1 MTDKLELWIKRIS
14 DQELPIF
21 KYTVNAISQGVQNDD
36 TSTAQLA
43 QIILR
48 DSSLTSRILRLAN
61 SVMYNP
67 TRSPINTISRG
78 ILYLGFDTVRGI
90 SMSLAIIDAI
100 LKKRSREYVKK
111 LMAKSFHGAAL
122 AQKLAEERGDDASE
136 EVFIAALLYN
146 IGEMAF
152 WCTAED
158 KGEEILK
165 LMREQ
170 GMPAKTAQREILGFS
185 FDQLTVGL
193 TQDWHMSDL
202 LHSSI
207 NNPTMNSPRI
217 RDIHL
222 SKDLA
227 ESATINWDSPKCQET
242 IKRISKHIDL
252 NEARTTKLIQE
263 HADEVAEMARQY
275 GATEIIN
282 FLPISEDQKC
292 ADTEEN
298 IDIDEYPEPDPLLQ
312 LNILKDLTIALE
324 SKPTPNIVLEIILE
338 GLNRGVGLDRC
349 MFALL
354 TPDKANIVGKFS
366 IGTDNESFS
375 RNFKFS
381 VREENVFREVLHSGH
396 PLWVQNV
403 HTGEYADRIS
413 KDIRLIL
420 VTDSFMLYPVSINHK
435 PIGLFYVDRQPSKRP
450 LDLDAFSGFKHFG
463 QQACM
468 AIEHITAKR

>member
-1 MTDKLELWIKRIS
+1 MADELETWIRRIS
-14 DQELPIF
+14 EQDLPIF
-21 KYTVNAISQGVQNDD
+21 KYTATAISKGVENED

-48 DSSLTSRILRLAN
+48 DTSLTSRILRLAN

-78 ILYLGFDTVRGI
+78 ILYLGFDLVRGI

-100 LKKRSREYVKK
+100 LKKRSREYVKQ

-158 KGEEILK
+158 KGEEILA

-170 GMPAKTAQREILGFS
+170 GMSARAAQKEILGFS

-193 TQDWHMSDL
+193 TRDWHMSDL

-207 NNPTMNSPRI
+207 NNPTMFNPRI
-217 RDIHL
+217 RDINL

-227 ESATINWDSPKCQET
+227 ESATVNWDSPKCQET
-242 IKRISKHIDL
+242 ILRISKHIDL
-252 NEARTTKLIQE
+252 NETRTRKLVQE
-263 HADEVAEMARQY
+263 HADEVAEIARQY
-275 GATEIIN
+275 GATEIISY
-282 FLPISEDQKC
+282 LPISEDQKNTTDNDKIEI
-292 ADTEEN
+292 A
-298 IDIDEYPEPDPLLQ
+298 EYPEPDPLLQ

-324 SKPTPNIVLEIILE
+324 SKPTPNVILEIILE

-349 MFALL
+349 LFALL
-354 TPDKANIVGKFS
+354 TPDKAHIVGKFS
-366 IGTDNESFS
+366 IGTDNELFC

-381 VREENVFREVLHSGH
+381 IREQNIFSEILHSGH
-396 PLWVQNV
+396 PRWVQNAHV
-403 HTGEYADRIS
+403 GENIDLVT
-413 KDIRLIL
+413 KDIRLVL
-420 VTDSFMLYPVSINHK
+420 VADSFMLFPVTINSK

-450 LDLDAFSGFKHFG
+450 LDLEAFSGFKHFG

-468 AIEHITAKR
+468 AIEHISARR

>member
-1 MTDKLELWIKRIS
+1 MADELESWIKRIS
-14 DQELPIF
+14 EQELPIF
-21 KYTVNAISQGVQNDD
+21 KYTATAISQGVGNED

-100 LKKRSREYVKK
+100 LKKRSREYVKQ
-111 LMAKSFHGAAL
+111 LMAKSFHGATL

-158 KGEEILK
+158 KGEEILA

-170 GMPAKTAQREILGFS
+170 GMPAKTAQKEILGFS

-207 NNPTMNSPRI
+207 NNPTMSSPRVK
-217 RDIHL
+217 DINL

-227 ESATINWDSPKCQET
+227 ESATVNWDSPKCQEA
-242 IKRISKHIDL
+242 ILRISKHIDL
-252 NEARTTKLIQE
+252 NETRTKKMIQE
-263 HADEVAEMARQY
+263 HANEVAEIARQY

-282 FLPISEDQKC
+282 FLPISDDHKDSEDNE
-292 ADTEEN
+292 T

-324 SKPTPNIVLEIILE
+324 SKPTPNVILEIILE

-354 TPDKANIVGKFS
+354 TPDKANLVGKFS

-381 VREENVFREVLHSGH
+381 IREENIFSEVLRSGH
-396 PLWVQNV
+396 PLWVQNA
-403 HTGEYADRIS
+403 HTGEYADLIN
-413 KDIRLIL
+413 KDIRLVL
-420 VTDSFMLYPVSINHK
+420 VTDSFMLFPVTINHK

-450 LDLDAFSGFKHFG
+450 LDIDAFSSFKHFG

-468 AIEHITAKR
+468 AIEHITTKR